1 MINKIEIYSS
11 SYLIPSLYQ
20 FDKKMAKNTKFFS
33 FNDFNIK
40 PNKEMNKLSV
50 YIFFLKDFNLYEQD
64 NYNHLKKKID
74 SLFNII
80 ELKTKNSLEPFI
92 FASTLFENINNF
104 NLLKDLSESRK
115 LKILLDKKIG
125 LLQKKYK
132 NFYFFDL
139 DSEFSKHGNLNIFS
153 NRNWYSTRCHLS
165 SFGLEVL
172 YRSILKTINKIY
184 SPPKKLLVLDCD
196 NTLWGGVVGDKGPLN
211 IDLGQDGIGKAYQDF
226 QRVIKF
232 YQRKGLLLALCSKNN
247 ENDVIEVFKK
257 NRNMVI
263 SIKDIVIHKINWND
277 KSQNIE
283 EIAHELN
290 IGLDSLIFWDDN
302 PIERDKVKK
311 NLPDVHVVDL
321 ENDIEN
327 WPQKLLN
334 LENIGK
340 FSTTI
345 EDKNKTLQYKNR
357 SKFIHDLKKSKFLEI
372 KYLKSIKLK
381 PSFQKINL
389 KNITRAAQMCEKTN
403 QFNLRTI
410 RFKEKFFIDI
420 VNSEKYFCELVSLKD
435 QYGDHGIVGLYL
447 IKKIN
452 KNEAFLENFVMSC
465 RILGRYLEY
474 WMMQR
479 ALKVI
484 KNKKIKLLH
493 AQYLPTQ
500 KNQIVKNFLKECN
513 FIEFNKM
520 YSIDTSKKVS
530 NFIKIYE

>member
-1 MINKIEIYSS
+1 MVDNIEIYSS

-20 FDKKMAKNTKFFS
+20 FDNKIAKKTKFFS
-33 FNDFNIK
+33 FNNFNIK
-40 PNKEMNKLSV
+40 SNKKMNKLSV
-50 YIFFLKDFNLYEQD
+50 YIFFSKDFSPYGQENFSQI
-64 NYNHLKKKID
+64 KKKIN
-74 SLFNII
+74 SLFNVI
-80 ELKTKNSLEPFI
+80 EIKTQNSSEPFI
-92 FASTLFENINNF
+92 FAYSLFANTNNL
-104 NLLKDLSESRK
+104 NLLKDLSESNK
-115 LKILLDKKIG
+115 LKTLIDNKIQYF
-125 LLQKKYK
+125 QKKYK

-139 DSEFSKHGNLNIFS
+139 DSEFSKHGNLNVFS

-165 SFGLEVL
+165 NFGLEVL
-172 YRSILKTINKIY
+172 YKSILKTINKIY
-184 SPPKKLLVLDCD
+184 STPKKLLVLDCD

-211 IDLGQDGIGKAYQDF
+211 IELGQDGIGKAFQDF
-226 QRVIKF
+226 QKVIKS
-232 YQRKGLLLALCSKNN
+232 YQKKGLLLALCSKNN

-257 NRNMVI
+257 NKNMVI
-263 SIKDIVIHKINWND
+263 SMKDIIIYKINWND
-277 KSQNIE
+277 KSQNIR

-290 IGLDSLIFWDDN
+290 IGLDSLVFWDDN

-340 FSTTI
+340 LSVTV
-345 EDKNKTLQYKNR
+345 EDKNKTLQYINR
-357 SKFIHDLKKSKFLEI
+357 SKFIYDLKKSKSLEI

-389 KNITRAAQMCEKTN
+389 KNISRAAQMCEKTN

-410 RFKEKFFIDI
+410 RLKEKFFIDI
-420 VNSEKYFCELVSLKD
+420 ISSKKYFCELVSLKD
-435 QYGDHGIVGLYL
+435 QYGDHGIVGLY
-447 IKKIN
+447 IAKKIN
-452 KNEAFLENFVMSC
+452 KNEAFLENFIMSC

-479 ALKVI
+479 VLKVI
-484 KNKKIKLLH
+484 KNKKIKLLR
-493 AQYLPTQ
+493 AEYLPTQ
-500 KNQIVKNFLKECN
+500 KNQIIKNFLKDCN
-513 FIEFNKM
+513 FRKSNKM

-530 NFIKIYE
+530 NFTKIYE

>member
-20 FDKKMAKNTKFFS
+20 FDKKIAKNTKFFS

-50 YIFFLKDFNLYEQD
+50 YIFFSKDFSLYELD
-64 NYNHLKKKID
+64 NYSQLKKKIN

-92 FASTLFENINNF
+92 FASTLFENTNNF
-104 NLLKDLSESRK
+104 NLLKSLSTYNK
-115 LKILLDKKIG
+115 LKILLYKKIQF
-125 LLQKKYK
+125 LQNKYK

-153 NRNWYSTRCHLS
+153 NRNWYSARCHLS
-165 SFGLEVL
+165 SFGLEIL
-172 YRSILKTINKIY
+172 YKSILKTINKIY
-184 SPPKKLLVLDCD
+184 SPTKKLIVLDCD
-196 NTLWGGVVGDKGPLN
+196 NTLWGGVVGDRGPLN

-226 QRVIKF
+226 QRVIKS
-232 YQRKGLLLALCSKNN
+232 YQKKGLLLALCSKNN
-247 ENDVIEVFKK
+247 EDDVIEVFKK
-257 NRNMVI
+257 NKNMMI
-263 SIKDIVIHKINWND
+263 SLKDIILHKINWND
-277 KSQNIE
+277 KSQNIQ

-321 ENDIEN
+321 ENDVEN

-334 LENIGK
+334 LKNVGK
-340 FSTTI
+340 LSVTI
-345 EDKNKTLQYKNR
+345 EDKNKTVQYKNR
-357 SKFIHDLKKSKFLEI
+357 SKFIRDLKKSKSLEI
-372 KYLKSIKLK
+372 NYLKSIKLK
-381 PSFQKINL
+381 PSFQKINV
-389 KNITRAAQMCEKTN
+389 KNINRAAQMCEKTN
-403 QFNLRTI
+403 QFNLRTK
-410 RFKEKFFIDI
+410 RLKEKFFIDI
-420 VNSEKYFCELVSLKD
+420 VGSEKYFCELVSLKD
-435 QYGDHGIVGLYL
+435 QYGDHGLVGLYL

-452 KNEAFLENFVMSC
+452 KNEAFLENFIMSC

-479 ALKVI
+479 ALKVV

-493 AQYLPTQ
+493 AEYLPTQ

-513 FIEFNKM
+513 FRKLNKK

-530 NFIKIYE
+530 NYIKIYE